1 VNVNEYV
8 VRVIKPAPKP
18 KLPKNDPPHPA
29 EINKN
34 RAPLNKTLSFL
45 AGSSLG
51 FVAGLTVYFMLKAA
65 GAEFGG
71 AETSFIIGLPSILGV
86 LTSFATH

>member
-1 VNVNEYV
+1 VNVKEYV

-18 KLPKNDPPHPA
+18 SLPQTDQLPDVEITKKKN
-29 EINKN
+29 
-34 RAPLNKTLSFL
+34 PLGKTLSFL

-51 FVAGLTVYFMLKAA
+51 IAAGLTVYFMLKAA

-71 AETSFIIGLPSILGV
+71 AETSFIIGLPSVLGI